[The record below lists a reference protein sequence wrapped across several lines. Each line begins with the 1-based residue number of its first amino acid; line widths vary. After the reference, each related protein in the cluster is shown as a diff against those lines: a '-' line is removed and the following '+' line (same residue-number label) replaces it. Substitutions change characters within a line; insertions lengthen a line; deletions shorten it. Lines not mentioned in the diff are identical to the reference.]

1 MNLTIIK
8 DFVSFQLERLS
19 RNKSLNQKFFS
30 HYRAVDVIKNKN
42 NIWEAAKAF
51 NNQYEIK
58 SWIVH
63 YDVSMLPLSSLL
75 IF

>member
-1 MNLTIIK
+1 MYVIEIHNATNHK
-8 DFVSFQLERLS
+8 QSVM
-19 RNKSLNQKFFS
+19 KVFS

-63 YDVSMLPLSSLL
+63 YDVSMRPLSSLL